1 MRIAVVDY
9 GAGNLASVL
18 KGLRAA
24 GADPALAR
32 DPRALDAA
40 DGIVVPGVG
49 HFGATRA
56 LDEEWRDALTA
67 SPAPLLGIC
76 LGMQWL
82 FEGSDEAPELPGLGL
97 VRGRVRRMVSSRQTA
112 MTAIKVP
119 HVGWN
124 ALDIVAPSAAFAGI
138 ARGTAMY
145 FTHSYAADASPDA
158 CAMTTH
164 GRRFVSI
171 VTRGRVWGAQF
182 HPEKSG
188 RAGLTFLRNWIGQ
201 CSASA

>member
-24 GADPALAR
+24 GAEPEVAR
-32 DPRALDAA
+32 NPRNLDGA
-40 DGIVVPGVG
+40 DGIVLPGVG
-49 HFGATRA
+49 HFSATRV
-56 LDEEWRDALTA
+56 LDDEWRRTLTA
-67 SPAPLLGIC
+67 SPVPLLGIC

-82 FEGSDEAPELPGLGL
+82 FEASDEAPDVPGLGL
-97 VRGRVRRMVSSRQTA
+97 VRGRARRMVSTPAASGA
-112 MTAIKVP
+112 AVKVP

-124 ALDIVAPSAAFAGI
+124 ALDIVTPTAASAGI
-138 ARGTAMY
+138 ESGAAMY
-145 FTHSYAADASPDA
+145 FTHSYAVDASPDA

-164 GRRFVSI
+164 GRSFVSV

-188 RAGLTFLRNWIGQ
+188 RAGLAFLRNWMGQ